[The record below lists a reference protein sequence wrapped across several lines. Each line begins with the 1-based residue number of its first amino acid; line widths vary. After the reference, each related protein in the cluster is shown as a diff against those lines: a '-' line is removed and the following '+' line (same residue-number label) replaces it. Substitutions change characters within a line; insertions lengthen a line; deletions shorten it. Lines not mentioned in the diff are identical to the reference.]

1 MTGRGNVLAVCDVT
15 ADVQLQ
21 LPLDPRAAAQ
31 ARRFLREAICPV
43 HAASVLDSA
52 ELLVSE
58 LVTNGVRYAAPP
70 ITLRV
75 ACDGSSGLQVSVSD
89 GGAELPAPRQA
100 LEEAESGRGMTL
112 VDYISDDWGV
122 APHEDGKTVWFTLS
136 A

>member
-1 MTGRGNVLAVCDVT
+1 MATVCEET
-15 ADVQLQ
+15 PEVQTT
-21 LPLDPRAAAQ
+21 LPLDPRAAGE
-31 ARRFLREAICPV
+31 ARRFLRAAICRA

-58 LVTNGVRYAAPP
+58 LVGNGVRHAAPP

-75 ACDGSSGLQVSVSD
+75 ACDGSSGLQVYVSD
-89 GGAELPAPRQA
+89 GEPSAPAPRQA
-100 LEEAESGRGMTL
+100 SADAENGRGMTL

-122 APHEDGKTVWFTLS
+122 QPHADGKTVWFTLT

>member
-1 MTGRGNVLAVCDVT
+1 MCDVT
-15 ADVQLQ
+15 ADVQVQ

-31 ARRFLREAICPV
+31 ARRFLRQAICEV

-58 LVTNGVRYAAPP
+58 LVTNGVRHAAPP

-89 GGAELPAPRQA
+89 GGTDLPAPRQA
-100 LEEAESGRGMTL
+100 QEEAEGGRGMAL
-112 VDYISDDWGV
+112 VDYISDDWGI
-122 APHEDGKTVWFTLS
+122 APRADGKTVWFDVDLQCPEPDPV
-136 A
+136 